1 LFNFYQGFT
10 SGFFYTLDMQTF
22 SLKSLSFAVL
32 GFLLFGVSYAQT
44 NLSVEQR
51 LAQLERAVAN
61 LEEYALLL
69 RYNQIGSVAD
79 FDERIN
85 QLERSFTYIIGE
97 IVQLQ
102 PSSTSGVTQ
111 NVVGTSPQTTPT
123 SSYSSY
129 NTSYSSYNPS
139 TASYGTT
146 SVTTTTPTTTLP
158 TTTVTTPTTT
168 TTTTTT
174 AASTTGSSQD
184 LIYLQVGAYNNPAT
198 AAAARRKVETLGYN
212 IYESSSGQ
220 IIRLFLGPFR
230 SSDIPT
236 MRAWLAQQGID
247 SFPIR

>member
-1 LFNFYQGFT
+1 
-10 SGFFYTLDMQTF
+10 MQTF
-22 SLKSLSFAVL
+22 SLKSLAFAVL

-51 LAQLERAVAN
+51 LVQLERAVAN

-102 PSSTSGVTQ
+102 PSGTSGVTQ

-139 TASYGTT
+139 TSSYPTT

-174 AASTTGSSQD
+174 ATSTTGSSQD

-198 AAAARRKVETLGYN
+198 AATARRKVETLGYN

-220 IIRLFLGPFR
+220 IIRLFLGPFH